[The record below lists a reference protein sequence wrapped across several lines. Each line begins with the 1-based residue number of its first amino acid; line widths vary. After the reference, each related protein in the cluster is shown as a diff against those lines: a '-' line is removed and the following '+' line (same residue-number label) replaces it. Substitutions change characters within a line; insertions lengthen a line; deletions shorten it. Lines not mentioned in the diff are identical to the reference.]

1 MDFVFHRNI
10 HSLHGTAL
18 MSQSAPLRYSDA
30 VSCASG
36 SRKHIGGWLAVAVA
50 AAELVESPLAVWFR
64 HVFHPNLV
72 HHTVKHFLH
81 IFVLATQTQ
90 TLHKLLEENH
100 AFIQKTLTKAHLSMK
115 KEPPLSIF
123 VHTDGRAS
131 ELIEARETTPGN
143 HKHSPLYARYVAV
156 LFIQSFFRKC
166 LGARRSVRAVVVNS
180 KRAAPPCERTLT
192 PRPTLRG
199 SAAPVHPGRPQGMQ
213 EVDGRRR
220 LADEDGLRRA
230 TSASAR
236 MMVDP
241 ARVTKRQLDY
251 AEAGVLWGS
260 GPLLAQC
267 RRYGFGSL
275 SSGCWLLRGSMG
287 ALAKLS

>member
-50 AAELVESPLAVWFR
+50 AAELVDSPLHVWFR
-64 HVFHPNLV
+64 HIFHPFLV

-156 LFIQSFFRKC
+156 LFIQSFFRKR

-199 SAAPVHPGRPQGMQ
+199 SAAPVLPGRPQGMQ

-260 GPLLAQC
+260 GLSLCWHNVDAM
-267 RRYGFGSL
+267 GSVP
-275 SSGCWLLRGSMG
+275 SRTAVGYSVVAWVR
-287 ALAKLS
+287 

>member
-1 MDFVFHRNI
+1 M
-10 HSLHGTAL
+10 
-18 MSQSAPLRYSDA
+18 
-30 VSCASG
+30 SCAFG

-100 AFIQKTLTKAHLSMK
+100 AFIQKTLTKEHLSMK

-131 ELIEARETTPGN
+131 ELIEAREITPSN

-156 LFIQSFFRKC
+156 LFIQSFFRKRS
-166 LGARRSVRAVVVNS
+166 GARWLAPGKLRFELQRSVRAVVVNS
-180 KRAAPPCERTLT
+180 EGAAPPRERTLT

-199 SAAPVHPGRPQGMQ
+199 LAAAVRPGRPQGMQ

-251 AEAGVLWGS
+251 TEAGVLWGS
-260 GPLLAQC
+260 GLSLC
-267 RRYGFGSL
+267 WHNVGRRCGIGSL
-275 SSGCWLLRGSMG
+275 SNGCWQLRSSIG
-287 ALAKLS
+287 ALAKLNRLQCM